1 VARDERV
8 GTQRCDVVC
17 SQGGMTL
24 KTGCGPTKTDLL
36 ERTMDGVKEKSEGR
50 AAETG
55 TEAPVE
61 SNGLPMTGEAGALS
75 DKPAGEA
82 SVVREEDVDLAIDSL
97 LELESSET
105 SDPVRMYLREIGHVS
120 LLSPSDEKWHSMK
133 MMAPRYL
140 DEIEEQVGGTSRQE
154 VWLDIVLNVHEQLR
168 EHWREIT
175 ELCEEL
181 QIPALDIRALVV
193 EIESIS
199 LPVVQA
205 LEESYLASYLSSIG
219 EEELGE
225 TDELVLA
232 LESSDGEGRPLDQ
245 DGLETE
251 WDLLARR
258 IHDLCLDLYLLPGC
272 ILIPLRK
279 RGRLPTP
286 RKCRTVAEGNEGPVM
301 DSFKAIDELAAFSR
315 KVLVVANLRLV
326 VSVAKQYVGRGISFL
341 DVIQEGNIGLLRA
354 VEKFDYRR
362 GFKFS
367 TYATWWIRQGIGRAI
382 ADQGRTIRIPI
393 HVVEDINRVLRI
405 SRRLTQELGRDPSA
419 DEIALEMNDLLAD
432 SDKVEI
438 ARARSNQEKLES
450 VVQRRWRRAAAKV
463 RRIIRISQEPMSLEM
478 PIGSGEDSSLVDFIE
493 DESIPGHI
501 DTASRELLR
510 EQMRDL
516 LDSLSPRERGVLEL
530 RFGVKDGQART
541 LEEVGREF
549 GVTRE
554 RVRQIEA
561 KALRKLRHPKSSRK
575 LRDYLA

>member
-1 VARDERV
+1 
-8 GTQRCDVVC
+8 
-17 SQGGMTL
+17 MTDQA
-24 KTGCGPTKTDLL
+24 GAPS
-36 ERTMDGVKEKSEGR
+36 EKS
-50 AAETG
+50 A
-55 TEAPVE
+55 
-61 SNGLPMTGEAGALS
+61 SGEA
-75 DKPAGEA
+75 
-82 SVVREEDVDLAIDSL
+82 VVRDEDVDLAIDSL
-97 LELESSET
+97 LELEGADT

-140 DEIEEQVGGTSRQE
+140 DEITEQLGGASRQKA
-154 VWLDIVLNVHEQLR
+154 WLDSVLTVHQQLVG
-168 EHWREIT
+168 HWKEIK
-175 ELCEEL
+175 ELCEGV
-181 QIPALDIRALVV
+181 QIPAPDLQALLV
-193 EIESIS
+193 EINGIS
-199 LPVVQA
+199 RNVVQA
-205 LEESYLASYLSSIG
+205 AEESYLATYLSSIG
-219 EEELGE
+219 EEDLGE
-225 TDELVLA
+225 TDELALA
-232 LESSDGEGRPLDQ
+232 LESSDGAGDSFDQ
-245 DGLETE
+245 NGLETE
-251 WDLLARR
+251 WDLLTRR

-272 ILIPLRK
+272 LTEVVLTQLQK
-279 RGRLPTP
+279 RGTLPTE
-286 RKCRTVAEGNEGPVM
+286 RKCRKVTEGSEGSVL
-301 DSFKAIDELAAFSR
+301 DSFRVVDELAAFSR
-315 KVLVVANLRLV
+315 KVLIVANLRLV

-405 SRRLTQELGRDPSA
+405 SRQLTQELGRDPSA
-419 DEIALEMNDLLAD
+419 DEIALQMEDLLSD

-438 ARARSNQEKLES
+438 ARARSNEERLDG

-478 PIGSGEDSSLVDFIE
+478 PIGSGEDSYLVDFIE
-493 DESIPGHI
+493 DDSIPGPI
-501 DTASRELLR
+501 DTASRVLLR

-530 RFGVKDGQART
+530 RFGLKDGHTRT

-575 LRDYLA
+575 LRDYLV